1 MNKCSNDNLFGGAIE
16 CRNKKKR
23 HTSPL
28 LILPH
33 MPAAIAVMS
42 TRIIT
47 TNVDAVTST
56 NITTMN
62 VDAVMSTNIT
72 TMNADVVMS
81 TNIIT
86 TNVGVVTTMN
96 ITTTT
101 IMMPENLLPCL

>member
-47 TNVDAVTST
+47 TNVDAVT
-56 NITTMN
+56 TMH
-62 VDAVMSTNIT
+62 
-72 TMNADVVMS
+72 
-81 TNIIT
+81 
-86 TNVGVVTTMN
+86 